1 MNIAVPVKYNMGGA
15 AMSQVMPYN
24 REQAVEYA
32 RRWAFSRN
40 PLFADFTG
48 RGGNCTNFVSQCLL
62 AGTCQMNF
70 TPDFGWYYISESD
83 RAAAWTGVEFL
94 YNFITSNADPENP
107 VGEGLGPFGHEVPR
121 SDVEPGDVIQLGRR
135 DGDFYHTLLVVRR
148 GLFGI
153 RVAAQS
159 DDAFNRALSTYS
171 YSRIRYIHID
181 GYRTDERFVSSCF
194 DELIAGESLGIGD

>member
-1 MNIAVPVKYNMGGA
+1 M
-15 AMSQVMPYN
+15 
-24 REQAVEYA
+24 
-32 RRWAFSRN
+32 
-40 PLFADFTG
+40 
-48 RGGNCTNFVSQCLL
+48 
-62 AGTCQMNF
+62 
-70 TPDFGWYYISESD
+70 
-83 RAAAWTGVEFL
+83 
-94 YNFITSNADPENP
+94 
-107 VGEGLGPFGHEVPR
+107 PR

-171 YSRIRYIHID
+171 YSRIRFIHID
-181 GYRTDERFVSSCF
+181 GYRTDERYVSSCF

>member
-1 MNIAVPVKYNMGGA
+1 
-15 AMSQVMPYN
+15 MSQVKPYD
-24 REQAVEYA
+24 RERAIEYA

-48 RGGNCTNFVSQCLL
+48 RGGNCTNFISQCLL

-83 RAAAWTGVEFL
+83 RAAAWTGVEFF
-94 YNFITSNADPENP
+94 YNFITANADPENP

-121 SDVEPGDVIQLGRR
+121 SEVEPGDVIQLGRR
-135 DGDFYHTLLVVRR
+135 DGDYYHTLLVVRR
-148 GLFGI
+148 TFFGI

-159 DDAFNRALSTYS
+159 DDAFNRSLSTYS
-171 YSRIRYIHID
+171 FSRIRYIHID
-181 GYRTDERFVSSCF
+181 GYRSDERFVESCF
-194 DELIAGESLGIGD
+194 DDLIAGVSLGIGE